1 VLPAQGELPGL
12 NSHALLWF
20 SDERKPFLDEYRI
33 LNGCARLNFVF
44 FLVGGNR
51 KDGIERRKAFISVFL
66 GPKDGKVF
74 SLSAFGSHHTKNDQR
89 ACWLRGR
96 RCARRT
102 EVATCKEKVPL
113 FAEQQPG
120 SGQLL
125 YISKMSAFML

>member
-1 VLPAQGELPGL
+1 MVAQDGI
-12 NSHALLWF
+12 S
-20 SDERKPFLDEYRI
+20 PFFGRGQQMRTES
-33 LNGCARLNFVF
+33 
-44 FLVGGNR
+44 
-51 KDGIERRKAFISVFL
+51 KDGKAFFPVLL

-74 SLSAFGSHHTKNDQR
+74 SPSVFGSHHTKNDQR

-102 EVATCKEKVPL
+102 EVATCEEKVPL

-125 YISKMSAFML
+125 YISKMSALML